1 MRHAK
6 QEESMTYISGEKK
19 KKQATE
25 TAWGGKKL
33 PVRMNIF
40 QI

>member
-6 QEESMTYISGEKK
+6 QEESMTYISGGK

-25 TAWGGKKL
+25 TACGGKKL

>member
-19 KKQATE
+19 NMQQKLPV
-25 TAWGGKKL
+25 GRKKL